1 METEKR
7 ETDHLLSLIRNG
19 EKMTLGQQLRLTAYL
34 SVPAIMA
41 QVSSIAMQYIDASMV
56 GSLGG
61 ECRRFHRAGIDH
73 DMALLGIVRSRRDG
87 IFRPSGSPDR
97 SRGFCRSPKDTPPV
111 GRGHACFQFPAGVGR
126 HLHRRRASRMAGR

>member
-41 QVSSIAMQYIDASMV
+41 QISSIAMQYID
-56 GSLGG
+56 
-61 ECRRFHRAGIDH
+61 C
-73 DMALLGIVRSRRDG
+73 LLYTSR
-87 IFRPSGSPDR
+87 
-97 SRGFCRSPKDTPPV
+97 CV
-111 GRGHACFQFPAGVGR
+111 
-126 HLHRRRASRMAGR
+126 

>member
-7 ETDHLLSLIRNG
+7 ETDYLLSLIRNG

-56 GSLGG
+56 GSLG
-61 ECRRFHRAGIDH
+61 A
-73 DMALLGIVRSRRDG
+73 VSY
-87 IFRPSGSPDR
+87 
-97 SRGFCRSPKDTPPV
+97 T
-111 GRGHACFQFPAGVGR
+111 
-126 HLHRRRASRMAGR
+126 HLTLPTN